1 MSKMSRLKKNLGLAQ
16 AIHLMNRVENAQYDA
31 QPIFAARSGSV
42 GDCSSNNHRTHLSLD
57 QSR

>member
-1 MSKMSRLKKNLGLAQ
+1 MSRLKKNLGLAQ
-16 AIHLMNRVENAQYDA
+16 VIHLMNRVENAQYDPT